1 MIESFAQG
9 RHASVAPRLRTRTT
23 CSALAAMSGVCAVC
37 GSDENRIA
45 FDQLFYF
52 SQSTIGAALQLYC
65 TPWSMD
71 IAFRVPTT
79 HTVLPG
85 WLVAGSWVWQPAH
98 TRTGTPTPRAQD
110 SQVTHAHTPQRH
122 RVFLT
127 PHRSPCKR
135 VPLILSTLLNAAPT
149 SSDPRPLSVPRP
161 ELASVSA
168 VLVALITHVRA
179 RPQTRRCPE
188 DPNPIPPP
196 TPGDEL
202 RKGKRTADG

>member
-1 MIESFAQG
+1 MSLHRCSRGCGVTRDLDERLGRESLD
-9 RHASVAPRLRTRTT
+9 RVLCPRTACQRRA
-23 CSALAAMSGVCAVC
+23 ALANANDVLSTRGDVWGVCCVC
-37 GSDENRIA
+37 GDENRIA

-110 SQVTHAHTPQRH
+110 SQVTHAHSATGSSSHLTGVPVRE
-122 RVFLT
+122 FLSSSRLSST
-127 PHRSPCKR
+127 PHQRAATHA
-135 VPLILSTLLNAAPT
+135 LSQSLAL
-149 SSDPRPLSVPRP
+149 SS
-161 ELASVSA
+161 
-168 VLVALITHVRA
+168 
-179 RPQTRRCPE
+179 RR
-188 DPNPIPPP
+188 
-196 TPGDEL
+196 
-202 RKGKRTADG
+202 